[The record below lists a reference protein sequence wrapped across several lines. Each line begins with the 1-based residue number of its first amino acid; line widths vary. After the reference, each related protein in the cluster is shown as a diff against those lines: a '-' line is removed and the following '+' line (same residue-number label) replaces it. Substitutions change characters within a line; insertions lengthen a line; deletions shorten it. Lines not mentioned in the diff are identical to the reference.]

1 MSGPEICVQ
10 QNVEKENIIAG
21 CCQESMLQAALLGCD
36 GIFHNDFSLIN
47 KRFPGVFEEKA
58 FLAAPQA
65 HSHG

>member
-1 MSGPEICVQ
+1 M
-10 QNVEKENIIAG
+10 EKENIIAG